1 MATTRGAA
9 TPRAPAHGAP
19 GAGVPVAHRRE
30 PSALV
35 RRTGCRRDHHS
46 RHPRGAEAR
55 LEPEADRRWPA
66 NKRRAMP
73 AVSHEAA
80 SFAEPPHYGT
90 KIGLVLT
97 YSEVL
102 AAFCAGATVEAQK
115 NSPRAGRG
123 RPREHWRLR

>member
-35 RRTGCRRDHHS
+35 HRTGCRRDHHS

-55 LEPEADRRWPA
+55 LESEADRRWPA

-80 SFAEPPHYGT
+80 SFAEAPVWKCP
-90 KIGLVLT
+90 
-97 YSEVL
+97 EVL
-102 AAFCAGATVEAQK
+102 AALFRPLEAPLEL
-115 NSPRAGRG
+115 SARR
-123 RPREHWRLR
+123 

>member
-1 MATTRGAA
+1 MASTRGAA

-80 SFAEPPHYGT
+80 SFAEGGLWNGP
-90 KIGLVLT
+90 KIPLQG
-97 YSEVL
+97 SERHGWDSHKTR
-102 AAFCAGATVEAQK
+102 GALSKLETELR
-115 NSPRAGRG
+115 SEPRHQGIQA
-123 RPREHWRLR
+123 